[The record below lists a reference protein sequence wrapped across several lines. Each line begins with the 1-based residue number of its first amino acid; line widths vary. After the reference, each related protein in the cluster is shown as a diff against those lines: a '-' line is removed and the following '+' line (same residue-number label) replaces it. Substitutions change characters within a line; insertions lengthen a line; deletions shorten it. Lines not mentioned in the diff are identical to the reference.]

1 MPPVSKRSVCV
12 ISVFFFCLLRSHKLL
27 SHARTLRLS
36 QSLKIEEV
44 YTHLSEGE
52 IENFLSMY
60 REKKRGKQTQTIT
73 GEKGSRRECYDTV
86 CTVYINDMGTTGGV
100 IFLFPIPGGRGSLQS

>member
-1 MPPVSKRSVCV
+1 MPPHSKRSVCV
-12 ISVFFFCLLRSHKLL
+12 CVISVFLSLALSHKLL
-27 SHARTLRLS
+27 SHARMLRLS

-60 REKKRGKQTQTIT
+60 REKREESKHKLLQA
-73 GEKGSRRECYDTV
+73 RRAA
-86 CTVYINDMGTTGGV
+86 GV
-100 IFLFPIPGGRGSLQS
+100 NAMIRCVPYT

>member
-1 MPPVSKRSVCV
+1 MPPHSKRSVCV
-12 ISVFFFCLLRSHKLL
+12 CVISVFLSLALSHKLL
-27 SHARTLRLS
+27 SHARMLRLS

-86 CTVYINDMGTTGGV
+86 YRIHK
-100 IFLFPIPGGRGSLQS
+100 